1 MGLVY
6 PIRLQLPVSM
16 TNYDDLPED
25 VFSMVDWF
33 PVLRHLRSMAKSSS
47 GLAVVG
53 VKVIVDEFGTPM
65 LWNTP
70 TIDKLLPRAT
80 RDEALSELLS
90 KLTEG

>member
-1 MGLVY
+1 M
-6 PIRLQLPVSM
+6 S
-16 TNYDDLPED
+16 NYDDLPED
-25 VFSMVDWF
+25 VFALAEWF
-33 PVLRHLRSMAKSSS
+33 PILRHLRGMAKSSS
-47 GLAVVG
+47 GLAVLQVR
-53 VKVIVDEFGTPM
+53 VIVDEFGSPM

>member
-1 MGLVY
+1 M
-6 PIRLQLPVSM
+6 PM
-16 TNYDDLPED
+16 TNYDTPPED
-25 VFSMVDWF
+25 WQALEEWF
-33 PVLRHLRSMAKSSS
+33 PILRHLRSMAKSSS

>member
-1 MGLVY
+1 
-6 PIRLQLPVSM
+6 
-16 TNYDDLPED
+16 
-25 VFSMVDWF
+25 
-33 PVLRHLRSMAKSSS
+33 MAKSSS
-47 GLAVVG
+47 GLAVITVRC
-53 VKVIVDEFGTPM
+53 VIDEFGTPM

>member
-6 PIRLQLPVSM
+6 PIRLQLSVPM
-16 TNYDDLPED
+16 TNYDDLPDD

-33 PVLRHLRSMAKSSS
+33 PILRHLRSMAKSSS